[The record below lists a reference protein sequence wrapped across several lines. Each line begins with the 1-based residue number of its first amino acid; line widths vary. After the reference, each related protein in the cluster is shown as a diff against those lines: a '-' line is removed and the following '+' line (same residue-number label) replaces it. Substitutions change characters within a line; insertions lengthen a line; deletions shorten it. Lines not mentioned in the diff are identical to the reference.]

1 MYKLRSE
8 YSDGFAMLG
17 NPEFMNEVLNSFNPV
32 EEVVEEEKRIIEQ
45 VVLTPRKTTHS
56 SAFWKPFASEIF

>member
-1 MYKLRSE
+1 
-8 YSDGFAMLG
+8 MLE
-17 NPEFMNEVLNSFNPV
+17 NPEVMNEVLNSFNPV